1 VLTLILTGLTPT
13 QIAAEVGFSCMQVYR
28 ILIAT

>member
-13 QIAAEVGFSCMQVYR
+13 QIAAEVGCSRMLVYR
-28 ILIAT
+28 ILSAT